1 MGRKRGKI
9 EGWGR
14 KEVDGVNG
22 GRRLGIEEEEKNR
35 YGKKEMTKIT
45 FWNVA
50 GLENKDRDFFNRE
63 NRR

>member
-14 KEVDGVNG
+14 KEVDGA
-22 GRRLGIEEEEKNR
+22 RRLGIEEEEKDG

-50 GLENKDRDFFNRE
+50 GLENKDRDFLNRL
-63 NRR
+63 RK

>member
-22 GRRLGIEEEEKNR
+22 GRRLGIEKEEKDG

-50 GLENKDRDFFNRE
+50 GLENNDRDFLNRL
-63 NRR
+63 RK